1 MFLDAVLHRNPELV
15 AFATELHKSGA
26 IPPDTYVMDLD
37 SVESNAALLAQ
48 EADRLGLSLW
58 FVVKQIGRNPELIE
72 AVARHIPRF
81 AAIDPP
87 EARILHAAGA
97 EAGNLGHLVQ
107 IPARALPEMLAW
119 RPETVTV
126 YDLANARAVSEA
138 ATRLGFVQDV
148 LIRLEGAPGSVY
160 PGQEGGVRLDG
171 SVRRDSGVRVE
182 DGRLLGG
189 GGGRLPDGT
198 GPDGGGPLADSVRLD
213 GGGGDGPRADG
224 MRPEGGLRLDGG
236 AQLGAAVGL
245 DADAGLDAGIGL
257 DADGGLDAF
266 LDEAERLPGIRV
278 AGVTAFPC
286 VLCDP
291 ETGVPQPTP
300 NFALARRAVERLA
313 ARGHT
318 DLKLSAPSATSMATL
333 PLLARLGATHGEP
346 GHALTGTTPLHA
358 VDYEQPERPAYV
370 YVSEVA
376 HTLADGR
383 PALYGGGFYA
393 RGGAREAL
401 IPRTGARLRVEDA
414 PAANIDYY
422 RLLAPGDARV
432 GDTAVLAFRTQIFV
446 TRSTVAVVSG
456 LSSGRP
462 KLSGLYDP
470 LGRPY

>member
-1 MFLDAVLHRNPELV
+1 MFLDTVLHRNPELV
-15 AFATELHKSGA
+15 AFATELHDSGA

-37 SVESNAALLAQ
+37 AVESNAALLAR

-72 AVARHIPRF
+72 AIARHIPRF

-87 EARILHAAGA
+87 EARLLHATGA
-97 EAGNLGHLVQ
+97 QAGNLGHLVQ

-126 YDLANARAVSEA
+126 YDLENARAVSDA

-148 LIRLEGAPGSVY
+148 LIRLEGAPGAVY
-160 PGQEGGVRLDG
+160 AGQEGGVRLD
-171 SVRRDSGVRVE
+171 
-182 DGRLLGG
+182 DG
-189 GGGRLPDGT
+189 
-198 GPDGGGPLADSVRLD
+198 VRLD
-213 GGGGDGPRADG
+213 ADV
-224 MRPEGGLRLDGG
+224 RS
-236 AQLGAAVGL
+236 
-245 DADAGLDAGIGL
+245 DADVRLDAGVQRGTGVRRGTGVLLDGDGTERPGGTGGSGRAAASSGL
-257 DADGGLDAF
+257 DGLDAF

-291 ETGVPQPTP
+291 ETGEPRPMP
-300 NFALARRAVERLA
+300 NFALARRAIDRLA

-358 VDYEQPERPAYV
+358 VDHEQPERPAYV

-393 RGGAREAL
+393 RGGAQEAL

-462 KLSGLYDP
+462 KLSGRYDP